1 MKKMVKKLSA
11 LLMAVIMVLAMSATA
26 FADKVNDPN
35 LAQSITVS
43 NLSEGVETTLKL
55 YNIIYLDR
63 DTAGNETWT
72 IVDWAQGAVQ
82 LNNATGE
89 FTIDKAAL
97 KTAAEGRKA
106 DQTETETDTN
116 HTFTNLPIGA
126 YVILASDTA
135 GTYGLM
141 VANTYDENEKYLASK
156 TADVVAKVEG
166 YSVDKTADD
175 KFVGIGSE
183 VTFTVTTKVPAK
195 TSINGD
201 KLKTFKIKD
210 TPVGLLIHGLP
221 TVTIGGATKT
231 ITEDMVTN
239 TVVGVKTSEY
249 VVDLSSFIEESN
261 AGATVTVTYRATV
274 VDGQYN
280 NKAGVESN
288 TVAYVPGR
296 TEGFTGNITITKYA
310 SDNNN
315 DDLTDNKTLEGA
327 KFKVYP
333 VGEDNTVGTTALKF
347 IKESDGIY
355 RQALPNEANA
365 TEEIEVAPDTAENA
379 GTVKVK
385 GLAEG
390 KYHFEETVAPDGY
403 SINEDGVTVEVVEND
418 TENVEVADHVIDT
431 KLSSLP
437 STGGIGTTIFTIGG
451 CVIMIVA
458 AGLYFSTRKKEEN

>member
-26 FADKVNDPN
+26 FATKVADTD
-35 LAQSITVS
+35 LAQNITVS
-43 NLSEGVETTLKL
+43 NLSEGVDTTLKL

-63 DTAGNETWT
+63 DSAGNETWK
-72 IVDWAQGAVQ
+72 IVKWAQSAVQ
-82 LNNATGE
+82 LDNKTGE
-89 FTIDKAAL
+89 FTINKELL
-97 KTAAEGRKA
+97 KTTAEKNEA
-106 DQTETETDTN
+106 DLTEVEAGTK

-166 YSVDKTADD
+166 YGVDKTADD

-195 TSINGD
+195 TGINGEI
-201 KLKTFKIKD
+201 LTTFKIKD

-221 TVTIGGATKT
+221 TVMIGEATKT
-231 ITEDMVTN
+231 ISKDMVTN
-239 TVVGVKTSEY
+239 TVASGKTSEY
-249 VVDLSSFIEESN
+249 VVDLSNFIEESN
-261 AGATVTVTYRATV
+261 AGATVTVTYTATV

-280 NKAGVESN
+280 NEAGVESN
-288 TVAYVPGR
+288 TVEYVPGR

-315 DDLTDNKTLEGA
+315 DNLTDNKTLEGA

-333 VGEDNTVGTTALKF
+333 VGEGNTVGTTALKF

-355 RQALPNEANA
+355 RQALPNEAKA
-365 TEEIEVAPDTAENA
+365 AEEIEVAPDTEENA

-403 SINEDGVTVEVVEND
+403 SINEDGVTVEVKASD
-418 TENVEVADHVIDT
+418 TANVEVSDHVIDT